1 MNEFSPETRP
11 GNQGSNWVDR
21 GPWQEI
27 ASSARHGGPSA
38 IDFGDWSKIGDVRLN
53 WRAIVNVLK
62 PLSVIPLIAA
72 CANVGTVSPQP
83 STSPLAETKVPVT
96 ATTEPKLSTPTSLET
111 LCQSLGGSGLC
122 DIRTDIPVKKSERPA
137 LEGAH
142 GLATEADTAS
152 PVCVIE
158 EKDQATYV
166 LTQFKERRE
175 NWPTWLANNDLI
187 NCTDSP
193 TRRVIAQESPEFPT
207 PTKTIP
213 TKTPPTKESPAL
225 IEFPSPILPLADSI
239 GLPLAEMTFEE
250 RRADLKQYLAC
261 LDLEPSLEA
270 CALEV
275 DYKTIRPRIQAIS
288 NMIVR
293 SDISDRSK
301 QFLSNVFST
310 TFILHEEGKLR
321 WFFLKADTILG
332 FLQSNE
338 KGFFRKDFSASV
350 ILPQDL
356 ADHRAERIG
365 IDVHEMF
372 HLVKRYEQF
381 QSGSNSLSE
390 SEEEHYAQYYESL
403 VVKIAEDNG
412 LSGYSKEEA
421 LDKMGIDEAEIVY
434 FLDQNGF
441 GPESQLYHYLFSYQK
456 KHQLMRLSGDYEKEI
471 EETEAQIAV
480 IEAEWGKNSDLYSHE
495 LEMLQKIKN
504 SGWMVGY

>member
-1 MNEFSPETRP
+1 MSAEILTSGQIAQRERMATEQIAYGASETSP
-11 GNQGSNWVDR
+11 
-21 GPWQEI
+21 
-27 ASSARHGGPSA
+27 
-38 IDFGDWSKIGDVRLN
+38 IDFGDWSEIGEVRLN
-53 WRAIVNVLK
+53 WRGFVRALGTSLAI
-62 PLSVIPLIAA
+62 PFLIACGQA
-72 CANVGTVSPQP
+72 ETVSPPP
-83 STSPLAETKVPVT
+83 STSPLAETGVPVE
-96 ATTEPKLSTPTSLET
+96 TTEEVF
-111 LCQSLGGSGLC
+111 CQELGGIALC
-122 DIRTDIPVKKSERPA
+122 EIDPDKPVWKSETFK

-142 GLATEADTAS
+142 GLATRDDMES

-166 LTQFKERRE
+166 LTQFKQRRE
-175 NWPTWLANNDLI
+175 NWPTWLANNDLT
-187 NCTDSP
+187 NCTDFP
-193 TRRVIAQESPEFPT
+193 TRRVITQESPEFPT

-239 GLPLAEMTFEE
+239 RLPSAEMTFEE
-250 RRADLKQYLAC
+250 RMAGFNQYLAC
-261 LDLEPSLEA
+261 LDLEPNLET
-270 CALEV
+270 CASEV
-275 DYKTIRPRIQAIS
+275 NYEIVRPRIQAIS
-288 NMIVR
+288 DMIAR

-301 QFLSNVFST
+301 QFLSNIFST
-310 TFILHEEGKLR
+310 TFILQEEGKLH
-321 WFFLKADTILG
+321 WFFLKADIILG
-332 FLQSNE
+332 FIQPDKRSLF
-338 KGFFRKDFSASV
+338 KRDFSASV

-365 IDVHEMF
+365 IAVHEML
-372 HLVKRYEQF
+372 HLVKKYEQF

-403 VVKIAEDNG
+403 TARIAEDNG
-412 LSGYSKEEA
+412 LPGYSKEEA

-456 KHQLMRLSGDYEKEI
+456 KHQLMHSTRNYEREI
-471 EETEAQIAV
+471 EEAETQIAV
-480 IEAEWGKNSDLYSHE
+480 IEAEWKKDPDLYSHE